1 MSDVEIN
8 LKDNIFYKSY
18 KDKMDLNEEI
28 INFIFSN
35 KIDKVL
41 YKGDPKDIN
50 YKLLKKVIPMSE
62 KKIEPD
68 MVREKYS
75 KIIDITDNEPYCVI
89 YKR

>member
-1 MSDVEIN
+1 MEIN

-18 KDKMDLNEEI
+18 RTKKELNEEI
-28 INFIFSN
+28 IDFIFSN

-41 YKGDPKDIN
+41 YKGEPIGIN

-62 KKIEPD
+62 KKVEPD

-75 KIIDITDNEPYCVI
+75 KIIDVTDNDPFCVI
-89 YKR
+89 YKK

>member
-1 MSDVEIN
+1 MEIN

-18 KDKMDLNEEI
+18 KNKLDLNEEM

-35 KIDKVL
+35 KVDKVL
-41 YKGDPKDIN
+41 YKGVPKDIN

-62 KKIEPD
+62 KRAEPD
-68 MVREKYS
+68 MVRGKYF

-89 YKR
+89 YRK

>member
-1 MSDVEIN
+1 VEIN
-8 LKDNIFYKSY
+8 LKDNIYYKSY
-18 KDKMDLNEEI
+18 KNKVDLNEEI
-28 INFIFSN
+28 VNFIFSD

-41 YKGDPKDIN
+41 YKGDPNLIN
-50 YKLLKKVIPMSE
+50 YKLLKKVIPMNES
-62 KKIEPD
+62 KRVEPD

>member
-1 MSDVEIN
+1 MEIN

-18 KDKMDLNEEI
+18 KKKIDLNEEI
-28 INFIFSN
+28 INFIFSD

-50 YKLLKKVIPMSE
+50 YKLLKKVIPMNESRV
-62 KKIEPD
+62 EPEQ
-68 MVREKYS
+68 VREKYS
-75 KIIDITDNEPYCVI
+75 KIIDITDNDPYCII

>member
-1 MSDVEIN
+1 MEIN

-18 KDKMDLNEEI
+18 RNKVDLNEEI
-28 INFIFSN
+28 INFIFSD

-50 YKLLKKVIPMSE
+50 YKLLKKVIPMNENYPVPE
-62 KKIEPD
+62 K
-68 MVREKYS
+68 VRGKYS
-75 KIIDITDNEPYCVI
+75 NILELTDNEPYCII